1 MIQLDFFE
9 TEIDA
14 LYHERFH
21 HPHPHVQKK
30 MEALYLKSQGLTHNE
45 ICRLVRITRAT
56 LSEYL
61 KQYKKGGI
69 EKLKELN
76 FNKPQSELQAHNQT
90 IEMDFKQQPPQSVV
104 EAQDRIEK
112 LTGIRRSPTQ
122 IRAFMEK
129 LGMKFLKVG
138 HVPGKSCEPDK
149 LKEQET
155 FEKDQLQ
162 PRLQQA
168 RQNKRTVLFMD
179 AAHFVYG
186 AFLGYLWCFCRIFI
200 ASPAGRQRFNVLG
213 ALNAV
218 THEIITVTNQTY
230 INAQSVCD
238 LLFKIAT
245 MYIDVPI
252 TIVLDNA
259 RYQKCEIIRNVAKQL
274 NIELLYLPSYSPQLN
289 LIERFW
295 KFVKKECL
303 YSKYYHD
310 YKQFENAIVECIKS
324 ANTKHK
330 NKLESLITWNFQSFK
345 NVQIMT
351 V

>member
-1 MIQLDFFE
+1 
-9 TEIDA
+9 
-14 LYHERFH
+14 
-21 HPHPHVQKK
+21 

-45 ICRLVRITRAT
+45 ICRLVRIRRAT

-61 KQYKKGGI
+61 KQYQQGGI

-76 FNKPQSELQAHNQT
+76 FNKPQSELHTHHQT
-90 IEMDFKQQPPQSVV
+90 IEMDFKQQPPHSVA

-122 IRAFMEK
+122 IRAFMKEM
-129 LGMKFLKVG
+129 GMKFLKVG

-200 ASPAGRQRFNVLG
+200 ASPAGRKRFNVLG

-245 MYIDVPI
+245 LYIIDVPI

-259 RYQKCEIIRNVAKQL
+259 RYQKCKMVRNVAQQL

-310 YKQFENAIVECIKS
+310 YKQFENTIVECIKS
-324 ANTKHK
+324 ANTNHK
-330 NKLESLITWNFQSFK
+330 NKLKSLLTWNFQSFK

>member
-9 TEIDA
+9 TDIDT

-45 ICRLVRITRAT
+45 ICRLVRIKRAT

-76 FNKPQSELQAHNQT
+76 FNRPQSELQTHNQT

-122 IRAFMEK
+122 IRAFMK
-129 LGMKFLKVG
+129 KIGMKFLKVG

-155 FEKDQLQ
+155 FEKNELQ

-168 RQNKRTVLFMD
+168 RHDKRTVLFMD
-179 AAHFVYG
+179 AAHFVFG

-200 ASPAGRQRFNVLG
+200 ASPAGRKRFNVLG
-213 ALNAV
+213 ALNAM

-238 LLFKIAT
+238 LLLKIST
-245 MYIDVPI
+245 MYIDMPI

-259 RYQKCEIIRNVAKQL
+259 RYQKCEMVRNLANEL

-303 YSKYYHD
+303 YSKYYQD

-330 NKLESLITWNFQSFK
+330 NKLKSLLTWNFQSFK

>member
-14 LYHERFH
+14 LYQERFH

-30 MEALYLKSQGLTHNE
+30 MEALYLKSKGLAHKE
-45 ICRLVRITRAT
+45 ICRLVHITRAT

-61 KQYKKGGI
+61 KQYQQGGI
-69 EKLKELN
+69 DKLKELN
-76 FNKPQSELQAHNQT
+76 FNKPQSQLQSHNKT
-90 IEMDFKQQPPQSVV
+90 IEMDFKEHPPKSVA

-122 IRAFMEK
+122 IRAFMKRLE
-129 LGMKFLKVG
+129 MKYLKVG

-149 LKEQET
+149 LKEQER
-155 FEKDQLQ
+155 FEKDELQ
-162 PRLQQA
+162 PRLQEA
-168 RQNKRTVLFMD
+168 RQDKRAVLFMD
-179 AAHFVYG
+179 AAHFVHG

-200 ASPAGRQRFNVLG
+200 ASPSGRKRLNVLG

-218 THEIITVTNQTY
+218 TNEIITVTNQTY
-230 INAQSVCD
+230 INAQSVCE
-238 LLFKIAT
+238 LLVKISK
-245 MYIDVPI
+245 MGIDTPI

-259 RYQKCEIIRNVAKQL
+259 RYQKCEIVRNLADEL

-310 YKQFENAIVECIKS
+310 YKHSSYRNRQQYS
-324 ANTKHK
+324 SH
-330 NKLESLITWNFQSFK
+330 
-345 NVQIMT
+345 
-351 V
+351 

>member
-1 MIQLDFFE
+1 MIQFDFFE

-14 LYHERFH
+14 LYRERFH

-30 MEALYLKSQGLTHNE
+30 MEVLYLKSQGLRHRE

-61 KQYKKGGI
+61 KQYEQGGL
-69 EKLKELN
+69 EKLKEIH
-76 FNKPQSELQAHNQT
+76 FNKPQSELQQYNKT
-90 IEMDFKQQPPQSVV
+90 IELDFKEHPPNSVA

-122 IRAFMEK
+122 IRMFMK
-129 LGMKFLKVG
+129 KMGMKFLKVG
-138 HVPGKSCEPDK
+138 HIPGKSCEPDK

-155 FEKDQLQ
+155 FVTDELK
-162 PRLQQA
+162 PRLQEAQ
-168 RQNKRTVLFMD
+168 QDKRVVLFMD
-179 AAHFVYG
+179 AAHFVYR
-186 AFLGYLWCFCRIFI
+186 AFLGYLWCFCRVFI
-200 ASPAGRQRFNVLG
+200 ASPAGRKRLNVLG
-213 ALNAV
+213 ALNAI
-218 THEIITVTNQTY
+218 TNEIITVTNQTY
-230 INAQSVCD
+230 INAQSICE
-238 LLFKIAT
+238 LLLKISKK
-245 MYIDVPI
+245 YIDVPI

-259 RYQKCEIIRNVAKQL
+259 RYQKCEIVRNLANEL

-303 YSKYYHD
+303 YSKYYHE
-310 YKQFENAIVECIKS
+310 YKHFEMAILDCIKN

-330 NKLESLITWNFQSFK
+330 NKLESLITLNFQSFK

>member
-30 MEALYLKSQGLTHNE
+30 MEVLYLKSQGLSHNE

-61 KQYKKGGI
+61 KQYQQGGI
-69 EKLKELN
+69 EKLKQLN
-76 FNKPQSELQAHNQT
+76 FNKPQSELQTYNRT

-104 EAQDRIEK
+104 EAQDRIEQ

-122 IRAFMEK
+122 IRAFMK
-129 LGMKFLKVG
+129 KMGMKFLKVG
-138 HVPGKSCEPDK
+138 QVPGKSCEPDK
-149 LKEQET
+149 LQEQEK

-168 RQNKRTVLFMD
+168 RHHKRTVLFMD
-179 AAHFVYG
+179 AAHFIYG

-200 ASPAGRQRFNVLG
+200 TSPAGRKRFNVLG

-230 INAQSVCD
+230 INAQSVCE
-238 LLFKIAT
+238 LLVKIAT

-259 RYQKCEIIRNVAKQL
+259 RYQQCELVTNLAKG
-274 NIELLYLPSYSPQLN
+274 LLKNN
-289 LIERFW
+289 LE
-295 KFVKKECL
+295 
-303 YSKYYHD
+303 
-310 YKQFENAIVECIKS
+310 
-324 ANTKHK
+324 
-330 NKLESLITWNFQSFK
+330 NFQ
-345 NVQIMT
+345 
-351 V
+351 

>member
-9 TEIDA
+9 TDIDA

-30 MEALYLKSQGLTHNE
+30 MEALYLKSHGLTHNE

-56 LSEYL
+56 LSDYL
-61 KQYKKGGI
+61 QQYKEGGI

-76 FNKPQSELQAHNQT
+76 FNKPQSELDPHHQT
-90 IEMDFKQQPPQSVV
+90 IELDFKAQPPQSVV
-104 EAQDRIEK
+104 EAQNRIEK
-112 LTGIRRSPTQ
+112 LTRIRRSPTQ
-122 IRAFMEK
+122 IRAFMK
-129 LGMKFLKVG
+129 KMGMKFLKVG

-149 LKEQET
+149 LNEQET
-155 FEKDQLQ
+155 FEQDQLQ

-168 RQNKRTVLFMD
+168 RQNQRTVLFLD

-200 ASPAGRQRFNVLG
+200 ASPAGRKRFNVLG

-218 THEIITVTNQTY
+218 TNEIITVTNQTY
-230 INAQSVCD
+230 INAQSVCE
-238 LLFKIAT
+238 LLVKIAS

-259 RYQKCEIIRNVAKQL
+259 RYQKCNMVRNLAEQL

-303 YSKYYHD
+303 YSKYYHH

>member
-1 MIQLDFFE
+1 MIQFDFFE

-30 MEALYLKSQGLTHNE
+30 MEALYLKSQGLSHNE
-45 ICRLVRITRAT
+45 ICRLVRIKRAT
-56 LSEYL
+56 LSKYL
-61 KQYKKGGI
+61 KQYQQGGI
-69 EKLKELN
+69 EKLKEVN

-90 IEMDFKQQPPQSVV
+90 LELDFKAQPPQSVA
-104 EAQDRIEK
+104 EAQDRIEQ
-112 LTGIRRSPTQ
+112 LTDIRRSPTQ
-122 IRAFMEK
+122 IRAFLKKM
-129 LGMKFLKVG
+129 GMKFLKVG
-138 HVPGKSCEPDK
+138 HVPGKSCDPDK
-149 LKEQET
+149 RNEQET
-155 FEKDQLQ
+155 FEQDQLQ

-168 RQNKRTVLFMD
+168 RQDKRAVLFVD

-200 ASPAGRQRFNVLG
+200 ASPAGRKRLNVLG

-230 INAQSVCD
+230 INAQSVCE
-238 LLFKIAT
+238 LLCKIST
-245 MYIDVPI
+245 MYIGVPI

-259 RYQKCEIIRNVAKQL
+259 RYQKCELVRNLANKL

-310 YKQFENAIVECIKS
+310 YQHFEKAILECIKS

>member
-30 MEALYLKSQGLTHNE
+30 MEVLYLKSHGLTHNE

-56 LSEYL
+56 LCEYL
-61 KQYKKGGI
+61 KQYQQGGI

-76 FNKPQSELQAHNQT
+76 FNKPQSELQTHNQT
-90 IEMDFKQQPPQSVV
+90 IEMDFKEQPPQSVV

-122 IRAFMEK
+122 IRAFMKK

-149 LKEQET
+149 LNEQET
-155 FEKDQLQ
+155 FEQDQLQ

-168 RQNKRTVLFMD
+168 RHDKRAVLFMD

-200 ASPAGRQRFNVLG
+200 ASPAGRKRFNVLG

-230 INAQSVCD
+230 INAQSVCE
-238 LLFKIAT
+238 LLSKIAT

-259 RYQKCEIIRNVAKQL
+259 RYQKCEIVKNLAQQL
-274 NIELLYLPSYSPQLN
+274 NIELLYLPSYSPHLN
-289 LIERFW
+289 LIERLW

-310 YKQFENAIVECIKS
+310 YKQFENAIVECLKN
-324 ANTKHK
+324 ANTEHK
-330 NKLESLITWNFQSFK
+330 NKLTSLITWNFQSFK

>member
-61 KQYKKGGI
+61 KQYKEGGI

-76 FNKPQSELQAHNQT
+76 FNKPQSELQTHHQT

-104 EAQDRIEK
+104 EAQDRIEQ
-112 LTGIRRSPTQ
+112 LTGIRRSATQ
-122 IRAFMEK
+122 IRAFMK
-129 LGMKFLKVG
+129 KMGMKFLKVG

-149 LKEQET
+149 LKEQEV
-155 FEKDQLQ
+155 FEQDHLQ

-168 RQNKRTVLFMD
+168 RQNQRTVLFMD

-200 ASPAGRQRFNVLG
+200 ASPAGRKRFNVLA
-213 ALNAV
+213 ALNAM

-230 INAQSVCD
+230 INAQSVCE
-238 LLFKIAT
+238 LLHKISI
-245 MYIDVPI
+245 MYIGVPI

-259 RYQKCEIIRNVAKQL
+259 RYQKCEMVRNVAKQL

-303 YSKYYHD
+303 YSKYYRD